1 MLGAGKAE
9 VKNWFLMLSTD
20 IVIIWFV
27 SPRSTHSEL
36 HHQHRDSKT
45 INPSARSPP
54 TTPLLPHMSPTCRH
68 NHLRQ
73 SHVSPG
79 ERSHTSLSLTCSR
92 LRWFTMILRMIMSP
106 DTAHHLQVTR
116 LQTYLFY
123 WPWLHNNYLARHRS
137 QENCYKQHSG
147 LRWWVCVVKVN

>member
-27 SPRSTHSEL
+27 SPHSTHSEL
-36 HHQHRDSKT
+36 YHQHRDSKT
-45 INPSARSPP
+45 INPSSRSPP

-116 LQTYLFY
+116 LKPICFIDPDYIIIIWRDIGHRKTVI
-123 WPWLHNNYLARHRS
+123 NNT
-137 QENCYKQHSG
+137 